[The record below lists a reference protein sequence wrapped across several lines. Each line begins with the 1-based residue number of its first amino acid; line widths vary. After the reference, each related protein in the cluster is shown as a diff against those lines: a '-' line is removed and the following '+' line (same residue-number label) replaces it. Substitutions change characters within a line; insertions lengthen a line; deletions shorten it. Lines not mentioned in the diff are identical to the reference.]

1 MGLGP
6 DKEIS
11 KTEFI
16 EAMRARL
23 EAQESGLGANVD
35 DPSVDANLGALGEA
49 VFKIA
54 TEHAET
60 LSDATD
66 DNEFWQWV
74 EDVDNWL
81 QNLADWQ
88 QGITQAFTS
97 WAAAGAA
104 NLSLKTDVTS
114 LTAPGSLPSPPTS
127 QKGRIK

>member
-11 KTEFI
+11 KTEFV

-23 EAQESGLGANVD
+23 EDQEAGLGANVD
-35 DPSVDANLGALGEA
+35 DPSVSANLGALGEA

-60 LSDATD
+60 LSDATGD
-66 DNEFWQWV
+66 SEFWQWV
-74 EDVDNWL
+74 LDVDNWL
-81 QNLADWQ
+81 HDLADWQ
-88 QGITQAFTS
+88 QGVNQAFTD

-104 NLSLKTDVTS
+104 NIALQTAITS
-114 LTAPGSLPSPPTS
+114 LSAPGSLPTPPTS